1 MAVLGSVLL
10 LIVGVINFLP
20 VLGVVSADRIAAA
33 YGIDLFGNDLVILLR
48 HRAILFGVLG
58 GFIIYSVFEPVYR
71 PPAMVMAA
79 IAMIGYVYLMF
90 SVGNYNTELYRV
102 MLVDY
107 VGIACLVAAAAIHLF
122 LHLFLHLAPSG
133 GN

>member
-1 MAVLGSVLL
+1 MSILASILL
-10 LIVGVINFLP
+10 LIVGIINFLP
-20 VLGVVSADRIAAA
+20 VLGVVSADRLAHA

-58 GFIIYSVFEPVYR
+58 GFIIYSVFVPAYQ

-79 IAMIGYVYLMF
+79 VAMVGYVVLMH
-90 SVGNYNTELYRV
+90 SVGNYNQELYRV

-107 VGIACLVAAAAIHLF
+107 LGIACLAAAAALRF
-122 LHLFLHLAPSG
+122 LR
-133 GN
+133 